1 MAGTIFL
8 FSTRPPASH
17 LWPVET
23 IQAFPQAQAASKP
36 IPLACQPDQGP
47 LFGALPPRPNFQES
61 SLMWW
66 LPKPA
71 GPGTPPDLPVGAL
84 SLASCTPTNAVSWVL
99 GQNAGPA

>member
-47 LFGALPPRPNFQES
+47 LFGALPPAPTSR
-61 SLMWW
+61 
-66 LPKPA
+66 KA
-71 GPGTPPDLPVGAL
+71 
-84 SLASCTPTNAVSWVL
+84 ASCGGSQSQRGL
-99 GQNAGPA
+99 GPRQTCLWAR